1 VGNSPQVIKQAVF
14 RYSLLFTVK
23 GESMKKIIV
32 VTALLCA
39 VIRLPGYAQSWTDNF
54 RLNAW
59 GKGVISPIAVSGED
73 SSVSAATTTSGN
85 YPQVGF
91 SVEGTAPGKK
101 IGFLVDAY
109 WDGGMPG
116 VGDNAKI
123 WVQPFGFIKL
133 TAGWFIEDDLR
144 GTVGNTEFASWLLPA
159 SGKDE
164 DAIFTRFQA
173 KIGAHVKL
181 EPLYWLDSPWKGL
194 MIEGAFGS
202 SVAPAGSNNG
212 DIRANRNL
220 IGLDATDV
228 YKGMQIGFGY
238 KIPQVGFAR
247 FQFIGNKR
255 AQLKPDYTNNGYPR
269 GQSVFEGLSKNSDAD
284 VIEAAFQFSRIEGLN
299 VDAGVKIPFEYT
311 TDTQFIEYP
320 ALPPNGVKETADLD
334 ERIVQR
340 PLGVALGVNW
350 TPSFLESLN
359 LVVLFDIS
367 FGGTIEETSHHLIK
381 FGANTGLW
389 VMPSYKITE
398 VLKAGVDFGMYIHQ
412 KDEWQQPIGRPRL
425 DILSDENYI
434 DIGIGPWVELS
445 LGGGRIRTGPMIML
459 PGAERYLWVDGN
471 SLGYEFRTAFTTE
484 PVISLP
490 ISFTY
495 NF

>member
-1 VGNSPQVIKQAVF
+1 V
-14 RYSLLFTVK
+14 
-23 GESMKKIIV
+23 KKIIV
-32 VTALLCA
+32 ISAFLC
-39 VIRLPGYAQSWTDNF
+39 VIIGLPARAQSWTDNF

-59 GKGVISPIAVSGED
+59 GRGVVSPIAFSGGD

-91 SVEGTAPGKK
+91 SVAGTAPGKK

-109 WDGGMPG
+109 WDGGIPG
-116 VGDNAKI
+116 VGDNAKV

-133 TAGWFIEDDLR
+133 TAGRFIEDDLR
-144 GTVGNTEFASWLLPA
+144 GSVGNTEFASWLLPA
-159 SGKDE
+159 GGKDE

-173 KIGAHVKL
+173 KLGAHVKL

-212 DIRANRNL
+212 DTRANRNI
-220 IGLDATDV
+220 IGLDAADI
-228 YKGMQIGFGY
+228 YKGMQIGLGY
-238 KIPQVGFAR
+238 KISNIGLVR
-247 FQFIGNKR
+247 FQFIGNNR
-255 AQLKPDYTNNGYPR
+255 TRLEPDYTNNGYPR
-269 GQSVFEGLSKNSDAD
+269 GQSVFDGLSKNSDAD
-284 VIEAAFQFSRIEGLN
+284 VIEAAFRFSGIEGLN
-299 VDAGVKIPFEYT
+299 ADAGVKIPFEYK

-320 ALPPNGVKETADLD
+320 ALPPNGEKETADLD
-334 ERIVQR
+334 ERTVKR
-340 PLGVALGVNW
+340 PVVIAMGISW

-359 LVVLFDIS
+359 VVVLFDVS
-367 FGGTIEETSHHLIK
+367 FGGRIEETGHHLLK
-381 FGANTGLW
+381 FGANAGTW
-389 VMPSYKITE
+389 IMPSYKITE
-398 VLKAGVDFGMYIHQ
+398 NLKAGVDFGMYIHK
-412 KDEWQQPIGRPRL
+412 KDEWQQPIGRPRT
-425 DILSDENYI
+425 DILSDSNYT
-434 DIGIGPWVELS
+434 DIGIGIWVELA

-459 PGAERYLWVDGN
+459 PGTERYMWVEGN
-471 SLGYEFRTAFTTE
+471 SLGYEFRPAFTRE